1 RMMALPEE
9 LQQSFEQKL
18 TSYEEERKMP
28 LLSRME
34 ERGLAKGARQTL
46 QSTIIRILQVRFET
60 VPPELINE
68 INSLED
74 ILELERLVMTS
85 VTINSV
91 VDFGEM
97 LSQNRNTNR
106 DVG

>member
-1 RMMALPEE
+1 MMALPEE

-34 ERGLAKGARQTL
+34 ERGLERGIQQTQQIL
-46 QSTIIRILQVRFET
+46 RASIINILQIRLET
-60 VPPELINE
+60 LSPELIAA
-68 INSLED
+68 INRLED
-74 ILELERLVMTS
+74 ISELQRLLMVA

-91 VDFGEM
+91 ADFQE
-97 LSQNRNTNR
+97 LLQENR
-106 DVG
+106 